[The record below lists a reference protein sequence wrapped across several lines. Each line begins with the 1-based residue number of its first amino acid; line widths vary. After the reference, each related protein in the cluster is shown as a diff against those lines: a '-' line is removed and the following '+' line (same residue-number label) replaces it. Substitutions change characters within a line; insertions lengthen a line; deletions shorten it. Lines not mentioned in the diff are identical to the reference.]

1 MLGLVRLAALRE
13 LRGGWRLLLVASAVL
28 IFASALTALPL
39 VYRATSADLA
49 LRELIAQSPD
59 AVHFADHT
67 RASRP
72 VIRNDI
78 TAVDQAARQA
88 RDQHLAQFGG
98 LVGETRRMS
107 ETPQT
112 PVRWTR
118 TDNQIFEALPAYFQT
133 AEQLREHARLVEGR
147 WPPQNADEVDFD
159 APIPTVIGAK
169 LAGEIGLSVGSVV
182 GWFGWEDE
190 EEEEWIF
197 PLQSEVVGIIEPL
210 ADDLLAFHGTDVW
223 FELQANVGLA
233 GEELPYFAVFIEEDV
248 LVRALVRDRGIPG
261 VTLTHRLRTQ
271 LHPTVLT
278 SDDVDA
284 AVESLAAYVQQL
296 SRLEGGSAAALLQRV
311 LETYQR
317 RASFS
322 GGQSLIAGLQLVA
335 VALFAVALVGRRVA
349 ARTAVDRERLAARG
363 ARAWQQAAAQ
373 AMLGLW
379 IAAPAAAL
387 GAPLAAFALHYAG
400 LLGAIARVSGG
411 ELLDTRL
418 TGEAWLLAVGG
429 AIAAWLAFAAPA
441 WLEARRRV
449 DLRERGRPQRQSLI
463 QRAWLDVALLILAA
477 VLFLQFRSQATGGAL
492 AAFEGGGINP
502 VLMLSPGLLLLGA
515 ALVLIRIAPRLLNQL
530 ARALGRTRAPT
541 WSLLALQTAARRP
554 AAAMSMIALV
564 AFITAVGLIS
574 ATYAATIRDTEEQRI
589 RYTVGSQLR
598 GVSIGS
604 NLANSSAAR
613 VTEPLDSRSGVEAA
627 SAAYRGIG
635 NIGGDQ
641 TGSRVIL
648 LGVQTDRLD
657 DLVQLDD
664 DQLGMPAAEL
674 LAAIAR
680 EPGRP
685 GQPLPEDAAALRVW
699 ARTEPDNTNLE
710 LFARVLDRHGRVTE
724 RKFTTEQNGGV
735 GGGAGN
741 DLSGEWRELRASLE
755 SSVSR
760 PLEGPL
766 RLAAIILRPAA
777 RVVRAPTGS
786 IWLDDLRAETPNG
799 EAAVE
804 PFERDAP
811 WRSAIGVAGGDR
823 IEFTSGGAR
832 QGAAA
837 LRYAWSGLGAND
849 ELLIVRESP
858 NLPVRAAIDR
868 ESLEE
873 AGLALGDI
881 APIVVGGA
889 AIPVRI
895 GAVVDYF
902 PTLNPAQ
909 GGFVVADLAALRAAA
924 LVAASRAVLPV
935 TEVWAAA
942 AGDSVRAVVG
952 QLLDDVYLSSV
963 VLDAQLLLDDARSD
977 PFRSGGIA
985 ALFVVGFLG
994 LLLMGATTL
1003 FLTLAAEGR
1012 ERAREFALLQTIGYG
1027 HAALRLQAAVEVLL
1041 VLLIGVAAGIGLGRA
1056 VAGALL
1062 GFLEVTAEGVRAAP
1076 PMTVSI
1082 DWLVAS
1088 LGVAALALCALA
1100 GVGLVARWVAA
1111 RDAAAML
1118 REWED

>member
-28 IFASALTALPL
+28 IFASSLTALPL

-59 AVHFADHT
+59 AVLFSLHVRANRPAD
-67 RASRP
+67 RA
-72 VIRNDI
+72 DI
-78 TAVDQAARQA
+78 AAVDQTAERA
-88 RDQHLAQFGG
+88 RDQHLAQLGG
-98 LVGETRRMS
+98 FIGETRRMS
-107 ETPQT
+107 ETPQS
-112 PVRWTR
+112 PARWTR
-118 TDNQIFEALPAYFQT
+118 VDNGLLEAFAGYFLT
-133 AEQLREHARLVEGR
+133 AENLREHARLLEGE
-147 WPPQNADEVDFD
+147 WPAQSADEL
-159 APIPTVIGAK
+159 APDDPLPVAIGAE
-169 LAGEIGLSVGSVV
+169 LADAIGLRVGSVI
-182 GWFGWEDE
+182 GWFGVYDE
-190 EEEEWIF
+190 EEEEWVY

-210 ADDLLAFHGTDVW
+210 ADDLPVFHETDVW
-223 FELQANVGLA
+223 FELQANVGPA
-233 GEELPYFAVFIEEDV
+233 GEEIPYFAAFAEEDALIGV
-248 LVRALVRDRGIPG
+248 MERTVRLP
-261 VTLTHRLRTQ
+261 LTHRLRTE

-278 SDDVDA
+278 SDEVDA
-284 AVESLAAYVQQL
+284 AVESFEAYSQQL
-296 SRLEGGSAAALLQRV
+296 NRLEGGSAATLLERV
-311 LETYQR
+311 LQTYQR

-322 GGQSLIAGLQLVA
+322 GGQSLLAGLQLVA

-379 IAAPAAAL
+379 IAVPAAAL

-429 AIAAWLAFAAPA
+429 ALAAWLAFAAPA

-449 DLRERGRPQRQSLI
+449 DLRERGRPQRQGLI

-515 ALVLIRIAPRLLNQL
+515 ALVLIRIAPRALNLL

-657 DLVQLDD
+657 DLVQLED

-685 GQPLPEDAAALRVW
+685 GQPLPEGAAALRVW
-699 ARTEPDNTNLE
+699 ARTEPDKTNLE
-710 LFARVLDRHGRVTE
+710 LFARVLDRYGRVSE
-724 RKFTTEQNGGV
+724 RKFIAEQSSGV
-735 GGGAGN
+735 GSGAGN
-741 DLSGEWRELRASLE
+741 DLGGEWRELRASLGA
-755 SSVSR
+755 SASR
-760 PLEGPL
+760 PLDGPL
-766 RLAAIILRPAA
+766 RLAAIIMRPAA

-799 EAAVE
+799 EISVE

-823 IEFTSGGAR
+823 IEFNSGGAR

-868 ESLEE
+868 ESLEA
-873 AGLALGDI
+873 AGLAPGDI
-881 APIVVGGA
+881 APVLVGGA

-909 GGFVVADLAALRAAA
+909 GGFVIADLAALRAAA

-935 TEVWAAA
+935 TEVWATA

-963 VLDAQLLLDDARSD
+963 VLDAQLLLDEARTD

-1003 FLTLAAEGR
+1003 FLSLAAEGR

-1027 HAALRLQAAVEVLL
+1027 HAAMRLQAAVEVLL

-1076 PMTVSI
+1076 PVTISI

-1100 GVGLVARWVAA
+1100 GVALVARWVSA

-1118 REWED
+1118 REGED

>member
-1 MLGLVRLAALRE
+1 M
-13 LRGGWRLLLVASAVL
+13 
-28 IFASALTALPL
+28 
-39 VYRATSADLA
+39 
-49 LRELIAQSPD
+49 
-59 AVHFADHT
+59 
-67 RASRP
+67 
-72 VIRNDI
+72 
-78 TAVDQAARQA
+78 
-88 RDQHLAQFGG
+88 
-98 LVGETRRMS
+98 
-107 ETPQT
+107 
-112 PVRWTR
+112 
-118 TDNQIFEALPAYFQT
+118 
-133 AEQLREHARLVEGR
+133 
-147 WPPQNADEVDFD
+147 
-159 APIPTVIGAK
+159 
-169 LAGEIGLSVGSVV
+169 
-182 GWFGWEDE
+182 
-190 EEEEWIF
+190 
-197 PLQSEVVGIIEPL
+197 
-210 ADDLLAFHGTDVW
+210 
-223 FELQANVGLA
+223 
-233 GEELPYFAVFIEEDV
+233 
-248 LVRALVRDRGIPG
+248 
-261 VTLTHRLRTQ
+261 
-271 LHPTVLT
+271 
-278 SDDVDA
+278 
-284 AVESLAAYVQQL
+284 
-296 SRLEGGSAAALLQRV
+296 
-311 LETYQR
+311 
-317 RASFS
+317 
-322 GGQSLIAGLQLVA
+322 
-335 VALFAVALVGRRVA
+335 
-349 ARTAVDRERLAARG
+349 
-363 ARAWQQAAAQ
+363 
-373 AMLGLW
+373 
-379 IAAPAAAL
+379 
-387 GAPLAAFALHYAG
+387 HYAG

-411 ELLDTRL
+411 ELLDTRI

-530 ARALGRTRAPT
+530 ARALGRTRTPT
-541 WSLLALQTAARRP
+541 WCLLALQTAARRP

-564 AFITAVGLIS
+564 AFITAVGLVS

-648 LGVQTDRLD
+648 LGVQTERLD

-664 DQLGMPAAEL
+664 AQLGMPAAEL
-674 LAAIAR
+674 LAAIVR

-710 LFARVLDRHGRVTE
+710 LFARVLDRYGRVTE
-724 RKFTTEQNGGV
+724 RKFTAEQGS
-735 GGGAGN
+735 GAGM

-755 SSVSR
+755 ASVSR

-799 EAAVE
+799 EALVE
-804 PFERDAP
+804 PFERGAP

-832 QGAAA
+832 QGATA

-868 ESLEE
+868 ESLDE

-1027 HAALRLQAAVEVLL
+1027 HAAMRLQAAVEVLL

>member
-67 RASRP
+67 RAGRP

-78 TAVDQAARQA
+78 AAVDQAAQQA
-88 RDQHLAQFGG
+88 RDQHLAQFEG

-107 ETPQT
+107 ETPQI

-118 TDNQIFEALPAYFQT
+118 TDNQLFEALPAYFQT

-147 WPPQNADEVDFD
+147 WPPQSADEVDFD
-159 APIPTVIGAK
+159 APIPTVIGAD
-169 LAGEIGLSVGSVV
+169 LAGQIGLSVGSVI

-190 EEEEWIF
+190 EGEWNF
-197 PLQSEVVGIIEPL
+197 LLQSEVVGIIEPL
-210 ADDLLAFHGTDVW
+210 ADDLLVFHETDVW
-223 FELQANVGLA
+223 FDLQANIGPA

-248 LVRALVRDRGIPG
+248 LVRALVRDRGLPG

-284 AVESLAAYVQQL
+284 AVESIAAYAQQL
-296 SRLEGGSAAALLQRV
+296 SRLEGGSAATLLERV
-311 LETYQR
+311 LQTYQR

-322 GGQSLIAGLQLVA
+322 GGQSLLAGLQLVA

-429 AIAAWLAFAAPA
+429 ALAAWLAFAAPA

-449 DLRERGRPQRQSLI
+449 DLRERGRPQRQGLI

-515 ALVLIRIAPRLLNQL
+515 ALVLIRIAPRTLNLL

-574 ATYAATIRDTEEQRI
+574 ATYAATIRDTEAQRI

-613 VTEPLDSRSGVEAA
+613 VTEPLDSRAGVEAA

-664 DQLGMPAAEL
+664 NQLGMPAAEL

-685 GQPLPEDAAALRVW
+685 GQPLPEGAAALRVW
-699 ARTEPDNTNLE
+699 ARTEPDKTNLE
-710 LFARVLDRHGRVTE
+710 LFARVLDRYGRVTE
-724 RKFTTEQNGGV
+724 RKFIAEQSS
-735 GGGAGN
+735 GAGN
-741 DLSGEWRELRASLE
+741 DLGSEWRELRASLGATAG
-755 SSVSR
+755 R
-760 PLEGPL
+760 PLDGPL
-766 RLAAIILRPAA
+766 RIAAIIMRPAA

-786 IWLDDLRAETPNG
+786 IWLDDLRAETPSG
-799 EAAVE
+799 EASVE

-823 IEFTSGGAR
+823 IEFNSGGAR

-868 ESLEE
+868 ESLDA

-881 APIVVGGA
+881 APVLVGGA

-895 GAVVDYF
+895 SAVVDYF

-909 GGFVVADLAALRAAA
+909 GGFVIADLAALRAAA

-1003 FLTLAAEGR
+1003 FLSLAAEGR

-1027 HAALRLQAAVEVLL
+1027 HAAMRLQAAVEVLL

-1076 PMTVSI
+1076 PVTISI

-1100 GVGLVARWVAA
+1100 GVALVARWVSA

-1118 REWED
+1118 REGED

>member
-28 IFASALTALPL
+28 IFASALTSLPL

-67 RASRP
+67 RAGRP

-78 TAVDQAARQA
+78 AAVDQAAQQA
-88 RDQHLAQFGG
+88 RDQHLAQFEG

-112 PVRWTR
+112 LVRWTR
-118 TDNQIFEALPAYFQT
+118 TDNQLFEFLPAYFQT
-133 AEQLREHARLVEGR
+133 AEQLREYARLVEGR

-159 APIPTVIGAK
+159 APIPTVIGAE
-169 LAGEIGLSVGSVV
+169 LAGQIGLSVGSVI
-182 GWFGWEDE
+182 GWFGREDE
-190 EEEEWIF
+190 EGEWNF
-197 PLQSEVVGIIEPL
+197 LLQSEVVGIIEPL

-223 FELQANVGLA
+223 FDLQANVGPA
-233 GEELPYFAVFIEEDV
+233 GQELPYFAVFIEEDV
-248 LVRALVRDRGIPG
+248 LVRALVRDRGISG
-261 VTLTHRLRTQ
+261 VSLTHRLRTQ

-296 SRLEGGSAAALLQRV
+296 SRLEGGSVATLLERALQ
-311 LETYQR
+311 TYQR

-429 AIAAWLAFAAPA
+429 ALAAWLAFAAPA
-441 WLEARRRV
+441 WLEARRRI
-449 DLRERGRPQRQSLI
+449 DLRERGRPQRQGLI

-515 ALVLIRIAPRLLNQL
+515 ALVLIRIAPRALNLL

-574 ATYAATIRDTEEQRI
+574 ATYAATIRDTEAQRI

-613 VTEPLDSRSGVEAA
+613 VTEPLDSRAGVEAA

-664 DQLGMPAAEL
+664 DQLGMPAADL

-699 ARTEPDNTNLE
+699 ARTEPDKTNLE
-710 LFARVLDRHGRVTE
+710 LFARVLDRYGRVTE
-724 RKFTTEQNGGV
+724 RKFIAEQSS
-735 GGGAGN
+735 GAGN
-741 DLSGEWRELRASLE
+741 DLGGEWRELRASLGA
-755 SSVSR
+755 SAGR
-760 PLEGPL
+760 PLDGPL
-766 RLAAIILRPAA
+766 RIAAIILRPAA

-799 EAAVE
+799 EASVE

-823 IEFTSGGAR
+823 IEFNSGGAR

-868 ESLEE
+868 ESLDA
-873 AGLALGDI
+873 AGLAPGDI
-881 APIVVGGA
+881 APVLVGGA

-909 GGFVVADLAALRAAA
+909 GGFVIADLAALRAAA

-1003 FLTLAAEGR
+1003 FLSLAAEGR

-1027 HAALRLQAAVEVLL
+1027 HAAMRLQAAVEVLL

-1076 PMTVSI
+1076 PVTISI

-1100 GVGLVARWVAA
+1100 GVALVARWVSA

-1118 REWED
+1118 REGED

>member
-28 IFASALTALPL
+28 IFASSLTALPL

-59 AVHFADHT
+59 AVHFSLHVRANRPAD
-67 RASRP
+67 RA
-72 VIRNDI
+72 DI
-78 TAVDQAARQA
+78 AAVDATARQA
-88 RDQHLAQFGG
+88 REEHLAQFAG
-98 LVGETRRMS
+98 LVGETHRMS
-107 ETPQT
+107 ETPQS
-112 PVRWTR
+112 PARWTR
-118 TDNQIFEALPAYFQT
+118 TDNGLLEAFGGYFQT
-133 AEQLREHARLVEGR
+133 AEDLRGNARLLEGE
-147 WPPQNADEVDFD
+147 WPAQSADGLGPDDPLPV
-159 APIPTVIGAK
+159 AIGAE
-169 LAGEIGLSVGSVV
+169 LAADIGLSVGSVI
-182 GWFGWEDE
+182 GWFGVYDE
-190 EEEEWIF
+190 EEKEWVY
-197 PLQSEVVGIIEPL
+197 PLRSEVVGIIEPL
-210 ADDLLAFHGTDVW
+210 AEDLPVFHQTDVW
-223 FELQANVGLA
+223 FELQANIGPA
-233 GEELPYFAVFIEEDV
+233 GEEIPYFAAFAEEETLIGV
-248 LVRALVRDRGIPG
+248 LERTVRG
-261 VTLTHRLRTQ
+261 VPLTHRLRT
-271 LHPTVLT
+271 LLNPTVLT

-284 AVESLAAYVQQL
+284 AVESLEAYVQQL
-296 SRLEGGSAAALLQRV
+296 SRLEGGSAAALLERV
-311 LETYQR
+311 LQTYQR

-349 ARTAVDRERLAARG
+349 ARTADDRERLAARG

-387 GAPLAAFALHYAG
+387 GAPLAAFALHHAG
-400 LLGAIARVSGG
+400 SLEAISRVSGG
-411 ELLDTRL
+411 EPLDTRL

-441 WLEARRRV
+441 WIEARRRV

-515 ALVLIRIAPRLLNQL
+515 ALVLIRIAPRALNQL

-541 WSLLALQTAARRP
+541 WALLALQTAARRP

-648 LGVQTDRLD
+648 LGVQTERLD

-664 DQLGMPAAEL
+664 DQLGMPAGEL

-685 GQPLPEDAAALRVW
+685 GQPLPEDATALRVW

-710 LFARVLDRHGRVTE
+710 LFARVLDRYGRVTE
-724 RKFTTEQNGGV
+724 RKFSAEQ
-735 GGGAGN
+735 GGGAGT
-741 DLSGEWRELRASLE
+741 DLRGEWRELRASLGA
-755 SSVSR
+755 SVSR

-799 EAAVE
+799 EALVE

-823 IEFTSGGAR
+823 IEFNSGGAR
-832 QGAAA
+832 QGATA

-1027 HAALRLQAAVEVLL
+1027 HAAMRLQAAVEVLL

>member
-67 RASRP
+67 RAGRP

-78 TAVDQAARQA
+78 AAVNQTAQQA
-88 RDQHLAQFGG
+88 RDQHLAQFEG

-112 PVRWTR
+112 LVRWTR
-118 TDNQIFEALPAYFQT
+118 TDNQLFEFLPAYFQT
-133 AEQLREHARLVEGR
+133 AEQLREYARLVEGR

-159 APIPTVIGAK
+159 APIPTVIGAE
-169 LAGEIGLSVGSVV
+169 LAGQIGLSVGSVI
-182 GWFGWEDE
+182 GWFGREDE
-190 EEEEWIF
+190 EGEWHF
-197 PLQSEVVGIIEPL
+197 LLQSEVVGIIEPL
-210 ADDLLAFHGTDVW
+210 ADDLLVFHETDVW
-223 FELQANVGLA
+223 FDLQANIGPA
-233 GEELPYFAVFIEEDV
+233 GQELPYFAVFIEEDV
-248 LVRALVRDRGIPG
+248 LVRALVRDRGLPG

-296 SRLEGGSAAALLQRV
+296 SRLEGGSVATLLERV
-311 LETYQR
+311 LQTYQR

-322 GGQSLIAGLQLVA
+322 GGQSLLAGLQLVA

-429 AIAAWLAFAAPA
+429 ALAAWLAFAAPA

-449 DLRERGRPQRQSLI
+449 DLRERGRPQRQGLI

-515 ALVLIRIAPRLLNQL
+515 ALVLIRIAPRALNLL

-574 ATYAATIRDTEEQRI
+574 ATYAATIRDTEAQRI

-613 VTEPLDSRSGVEAA
+613 VTEPLDSRAGVEAA

-641 TGSRVIL
+641 TGSRIIL

-664 DQLGMPAAEL
+664 DQLGMPAADL

-685 GQPLPEDAAALRVW
+685 GQPLPEGAAALRIW
-699 ARTEPDNTNLE
+699 ARTEPDKTNLE
-710 LFARVLDRHGRVTE
+710 LFARVLDRYGRVTE
-724 RKFTTEQNGGV
+724 RKFIAEQSS
-735 GGGAGN
+735 GAGN
-741 DLSGEWRELRASLE
+741 DLSSEWRELRASLGATAG
-755 SSVSR
+755 R
-760 PLEGPL
+760 PLDGPL
-766 RLAAIILRPAA
+766 RIAAIILRPAA

-799 EAAVE
+799 EASVE

-823 IEFTSGGAR
+823 IEFNSGGAR

-868 ESLEE
+868 ESLDA

-881 APIVVGGA
+881 APVLVGGA

-909 GGFVVADLAALRAAA
+909 GGFVIADLAALRAAA

-1003 FLTLAAEGR
+1003 FLSLAAEGR

-1027 HAALRLQAAVEVLL
+1027 HAAMRLQAAVEVLL

-1076 PMTVSI
+1076 PVTISI

-1100 GVGLVARWVAA
+1100 GVALIARWVSA

-1118 REWED
+1118 REGED

>member
-13 LRGGWRLLLVASAVL
+13 LRGGWRLLLVAAAVL

-67 RASRP
+67 RAGRP

-78 TAVDQAARQA
+78 AAVDQAAQQA
-88 RDQHLAQFGG
+88 RDQHLAQFEG

-107 ETPQT
+107 ETPQI

-118 TDNQIFEALPAYFQT
+118 TDNQLFEALPAYFQT

-147 WPPQNADEVDFD
+147 WPPQSADEVDFD
-159 APIPTVIGAK
+159 APIPTVIGAD
-169 LAGEIGLSVGSVV
+169 LAGQIGLSVGSVI

-190 EEEEWIF
+190 EGEWNF
-197 PLQSEVVGIIEPL
+197 LLQSEVVGIIEPL
-210 ADDLLAFHGTDVW
+210 ADDLLVFHETDVW
-223 FELQANVGLA
+223 FDLQANIGPA

-248 LVRALVRDRGIPG
+248 LVRALVRDRGLPG

-284 AVESLAAYVQQL
+284 AVESIAAYAQQL
-296 SRLEGGSAAALLQRV
+296 SRLEGGSAATLLERV
-311 LETYQR
+311 LQTYQR

-429 AIAAWLAFAAPA
+429 ALAAWLAFAAPA

-449 DLRERGRPQRQSLI
+449 DLRERGRPQRQGLI

-515 ALVLIRIAPRLLNQL
+515 ALVLIRIAPRALNLL

-574 ATYAATIRDTEEQRI
+574 ATYAATIRDTEAQRI

-613 VTEPLDSRSGVEAA
+613 VTEPLDSRAGVEAA

-664 DQLGMPAAEL
+664 NQLGMPAAAL

-685 GQPLPEDAAALRVW
+685 GQPLPEGAAALRVW
-699 ARTEPDNTNLE
+699 ARTEPDKTNLE
-710 LFARVLDRHGRVTE
+710 LFARVLDRYGRVTE
-724 RKFTTEQNGGV
+724 RKFIAGQSS
-735 GGGAGN
+735 GAGN
-741 DLSGEWRELRASLE
+741 DLSGEWRELRASLGA
-755 SSVSR
+755 SASR
-760 PLEGPL
+760 PLDGPL
-766 RLAAIILRPAA
+766 RIAAIILRPAA

-799 EAAVE
+799 EASVE

-823 IEFTSGGAR
+823 IEFNSGGAR

-868 ESLEE
+868 ESLDA

-881 APIVVGGA
+881 APVLVGGA

-895 GAVVDYF
+895 SAVVDYF

-909 GGFVVADLAALRAAA
+909 GGFVIADLAALRAAA

-1003 FLTLAAEGR
+1003 FLSLAAEGR

-1027 HAALRLQAAVEVLL
+1027 HAAMRLQAAVEVLL

-1076 PMTVSI
+1076 PVTISI

-1100 GVGLVARWVAA
+1100 GVALVARWVSA

-1118 REWED
+1118 REGED

>member
-28 IFASALTALPL
+28 IFASSLTALPL

-67 RASRP
+67 RAGRP

-78 TAVDQAARQA
+78 AAVDQTAQQA
-88 RDQHLAQFGG
+88 RDQQLAQFEG

-112 PVRWTR
+112 LVRWTR
-118 TDNQIFEALPAYFQT
+118 TDNQLFEFLPAYFQT
-133 AEQLREHARLVEGR
+133 AEQLREYARLVEGR

-159 APIPTVIGAK
+159 APIPTVIGAE
-169 LAGEIGLSVGSVV
+169 LAGQIGLSVGSVI
-182 GWFGWEDE
+182 GWFGREDE
-190 EEEEWIF
+190 EGEWNF
-197 PLQSEVVGIIEPL
+197 LLQSEVVGIIEPL

-223 FELQANVGLA
+223 FDLQANVGPA
-233 GEELPYFAVFIEEDV
+233 GQELPYFAVFIEEDV
-248 LVRALVRDRGIPG
+248 LVRALVRDRGISG

-296 SRLEGGSAAALLQRV
+296 SRLEGGSVATLLERALQ
-311 LETYQR
+311 TYQR

-411 ELLDTRL
+411 ELLDTRI

-429 AIAAWLAFAAPA
+429 ALAAWLAFAAPA

-449 DLRERGRPQRQSLI
+449 DLRERGRPQRQGLI

-515 ALVLIRIAPRLLNQL
+515 ALVLIRIAPRALNLL

-574 ATYAATIRDTEEQRI
+574 ATYAATIRDTEAQRI

-613 VTEPLDSRSGVEAA
+613 VTEPLDSRAGVEAA

-685 GQPLPEDAAALRVW
+685 GQPLPEGTAALRVW
-699 ARTEPDNTNLE
+699 ARTEPNKTNLE
-710 LFARVLDRHGRVTE
+710 LFARVLDRYGRVTE
-724 RKFTTEQNGGV
+724 RKFIAEQSS
-735 GGGAGN
+735 GAGN
-741 DLSGEWRELRASLE
+741 DLSGEWRELRASLGATAG
-755 SSVSR
+755 R
-760 PLEGPL
+760 PLDGPL
-766 RLAAIILRPAA
+766 RIAAIIMRPAA

-786 IWLDDLRAETPNG
+786 IWLDDLRAETPSG

-823 IEFTSGGAR
+823 IEFNSGGAR

-868 ESLEE
+868 ESLDA

-881 APIVVGGA
+881 APVLVGGA

-895 GAVVDYF
+895 SAVVDYF

-909 GGFVVADLAALRAAA
+909 GGFVIADLAALRAAA

-1003 FLTLAAEGR
+1003 FLSLAAEGR

-1027 HAALRLQAAVEVLL
+1027 HAAMRLQAAVEVLL

-1056 VAGALL
+1056 VASALL

-1076 PMTVSI
+1076 PVTISI

-1100 GVGLVARWVAA
+1100 GVVLVARWVSA

-1118 REWED
+1118 REGED

>member
-28 IFASALTALPL
+28 IFASSLTALPL

-67 RASRP
+67 RAGRP

-78 TAVDQAARQA
+78 AAVDQTAQQA
-88 RDQHLAQFGG
+88 RDQHLAQFEG

-112 PVRWTR
+112 LVRWTR
-118 TDNQIFEALPAYFQT
+118 TDNQLFEFLPAYFQT
-133 AEQLREHARLVEGR
+133 AEQLREYARLVEGR

-159 APIPTVIGAK
+159 APIPTVIGAE
-169 LAGEIGLSVGSVV
+169 LAGQIGLSVGSVI
-182 GWFGWEDE
+182 GWFGREDE
-190 EEEEWIF
+190 EGEWNF
-197 PLQSEVVGIIEPL
+197 LLQSEVVGIIEPL
-210 ADDLLAFHGTDVW
+210 ADDLLVFHETDVW
-223 FELQANVGLA
+223 FDLQANIGPA
-233 GEELPYFAVFIEEDV
+233 GQELPYFAVFIEEDV
-248 LVRALVRDRGIPG
+248 LVRALVRDRGLPG

-296 SRLEGGSAAALLQRV
+296 SRLEGGSVAALLERALQ
-311 LETYQR
+311 TYQR

-411 ELLDTRL
+411 ELLDTRI

-429 AIAAWLAFAAPA
+429 ALAAWLAFAAPA

-449 DLRERGRPQRQSLI
+449 DLRERGRPQRQGLI

-515 ALVLIRIAPRLLNQL
+515 ALVLIRIAPRALNLL

-613 VTEPLDSRSGVEAA
+613 VTEPLDSRAGVEAA

-641 TGSRVIL
+641 TGSRIIL
-648 LGVQTDRLD
+648 LGVQTERLN

-664 DQLGMPAAEL
+664 DQLGMPAADL

-685 GQPLPEDAAALRVW
+685 GQPLPEGAAALRIW
-699 ARTEPDNTNLE
+699 ARTEPDKTNLE
-710 LFARVLDRHGRVTE
+710 LFARVLDRYGRVTE
-724 RKFTTEQNGGV
+724 RKFIAEQSS
-735 GGGAGN
+735 GAGN
-741 DLSGEWRELRASLE
+741 DLSGEWRELRASLGA
-755 SSVSR
+755 SASR
-760 PLEGPL
+760 PLDGPL

-799 EAAVE
+799 EASVE

-823 IEFTSGGAR
+823 IEFNSGGAR

-868 ESLEE
+868 ESLDA

-881 APIVVGGA
+881 APVLVGGA

-909 GGFVVADLAALRAAA
+909 GGFVIADLAALRAAA

-1003 FLTLAAEGR
+1003 FLSLAAEGR

-1027 HAALRLQAAVEVLL
+1027 HAAMRLQAAVEVLL

-1076 PMTVSI
+1076 PVTISI

-1100 GVGLVARWVAA
+1100 GVALVARWVSA

-1118 REWED
+1118 REGED